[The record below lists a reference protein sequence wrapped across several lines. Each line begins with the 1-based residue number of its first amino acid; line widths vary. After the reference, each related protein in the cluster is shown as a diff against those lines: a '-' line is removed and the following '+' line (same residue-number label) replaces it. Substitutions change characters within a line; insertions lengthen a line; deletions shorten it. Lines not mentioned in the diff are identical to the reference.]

1 MALTTGVKKITKS
14 KPFYALAGAVG
25 YAVETLR
32 KAPKQLQARQSELR
46 GAARNLPGRAR
57 KSVAKD
63 LPEQTREYA
72 DTTAAK
78 VNKFYDKLAA
88 RGRKIVSRAS
98 HEAAHELEEV
108 SESAQPATVPRKR
121 TTPAGKPAPRPARRA
136 RTTSKA

>member
-14 KPFYALAGAVG
+14 KPFYAVTGAVG

-32 KAPKQLQARQSELR
+32 KVPKRLQARQSEIR

-72 DTTAAK
+72 DTAAAK
-78 VNKFYDKLAA
+78 VNKFYDDLPAH
-88 RGRKIVSRAS
+88 GREIVNKAS
-98 HEAAHELEEV
+98 HE
-108 SESAQPATVPRKR
+108 
-121 TTPAGKPAPRPARRA
+121 
-136 RTTSKA
+136 